1 MKGIHVFPD
10 ESGKLVRVISRQCN
24 VRLPKHAKCFEI
36 LNIGGTGDGEGGT
49 KAKVHRKYLKSFE
62 CGGGLPYP

>member
-10 ESGKLVRVISRQCN
+10 ESGKLVRVISRQCS

-36 LNIGGTGDGEGGT
+36 LNIGGTGDGEGGHQSQST
-49 KAKVHRKYLKSFE
+49 
-62 CGGGLPYP
+62 P